1 MTEPRPSLPVRLLAG
16 VARAVLTLFVLLDEI
31 ARPLY
36 RPLTLWLSSLALIA
50 RMEAAIARMSR
61 LAILALLAIPFAIA
75 EPAKI
80 GGLLLMADGRFKSG
94 LIMLGLAHLFSFI
107 VVERIYHAGRE
118 KLLTYGWLNW
128 IMTLLAR
135 LRDRALGWIRSSS
148 AYRAAIALRDDIR
161 SWWRRQ
167 HPGGRSPR

>member
-1 MTEPRPSLPVRLLAG
+1 MTEPRPSLPVRLLTG
-16 VARAVLTLFVLLDEI
+16 LARAVLTFLVLLDEI

-36 RPLTLWLSSLALIA
+36 RPLTRWLSSLALIA
-50 RMEAAIARMSR
+50 RMEAAVARMSR
-61 LAILALLAIPFAIA
+61 LALLALLAIPFAIA

-94 LIMLGLAHLFSFI
+94 LLMLGLAHLFSFI

-135 LRDRALGWIRSSS
+135 LRDRALGWIRSSA

-161 SWWRRQ
+161 QWWRRQ